1 MVIYLQGGVC
11 VCVLCVSVCVG
22 GKEQTRVC
30 VCVLVSVWGGKEQKR
45 VCVCVSG
52 KKFGFLRGRK
62 VGWNEIY
69 LKINTAPLN
78 PIFIPFYICITKYL
92 TTND

>member
-1 MVIYLQGGVC
+1 MVIYLKGGVC

-22 GKEQTRVC
+22 GKEQTSGC
-30 VCVLVSVWGGKEQKR
+30 VCVSTCVGGGGKEQKR

-52 KKFGFLRGRK
+52 KK

-69 LKINTAPLN
+69 I
-78 PIFIPFYICITKYL
+78 
-92 TTND
+92 